1 MNEKSFEILNSTN
14 AKEKY
19 QFVNKLIDFGKHS
32 PETLYPYIS
41 TVISLLD
48 SKNSI
53 IKWTGIDLLG
63 YLISVD
69 TDHKI
74 VEQLPRLYMNLN
86 TGKMITANHVVWA
99 LIEIANVLK
108 ERQKEII
115 ETILKVQEYNYDTEE
130 CKNIVYGNIIK
141 GFSKIYNTIDDDKIK
156 STVYEFIK
164 NQVGN
169 RRNSTKKKAETFI
182 KKHKN
187 SKS

>member
-86 TGKMITANHVVWA
+86 TGKNDNGKSCSM
-99 LIEIANVLK
+99 
-108 ERQKEII
+108 
-115 ETILKVQEYNYDTEE
+115 
-130 CKNIVYGNIIK
+130 G
-141 GFSKIYNTIDDDKIK
+141 ID
-156 STVYEFIK
+156 
-164 NQVGN
+164 
-169 RRNSTKKKAETFI
+169 RNS
-182 KKHKN
+182 
-187 SKS
+187 